1 MAMEGAAC
9 AARSVRLRAIVVGR
23 LGARGGV
30 RGRVVWIGFRRAWRY
45 TAMDKEKNKLV
56 RRLGQPQYR
65 PTYSAQPIAT
75 AATAEH
81 ANV

>member
-1 MAMEGAAC
+1 MEGAAR

-45 TAMDKEKNKLV
+45 TAMERKN
-56 RRLGQPQYR
+56 
-65 PTYSAQPIAT
+65 
-75 AATAEH
+75 
-81 ANV
+81 N